1 VSEIQIDPHTLR
13 RAEERG
19 VSVQEIEIVIREGE
33 PLQAS
38 RGREA
43 KFKVFDFYSIWN
55 GRYYE
60 QKKVTVVGSVLRVL
74 LGHYPVVYLLGSA
87 IVTVTVYAFY
97 GRWMAES

>member
-1 VSEIQIDPHTLR
+1 MSEIQIDPHTLQ

-19 VSVQEIEIVIREGE
+19 VSVQEIGRVIREG
-33 PLQAS
+33 
-38 RGREA
+38 
-43 KFKVFDFYSIWN
+43 FDFYSIRN

-60 QKKVTVVGSVLRVL
+60 QKKVTVV
-74 LGHYPVVYLLGSA
+74 YLVGSA